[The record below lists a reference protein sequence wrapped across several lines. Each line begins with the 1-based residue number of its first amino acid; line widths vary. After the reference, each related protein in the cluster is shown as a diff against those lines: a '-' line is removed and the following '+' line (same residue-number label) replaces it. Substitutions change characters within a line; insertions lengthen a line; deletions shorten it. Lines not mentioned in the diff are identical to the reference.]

1 MNRLQKCFLLNLL
14 FILSITAFNI
24 KEALFGNSKTQDI
37 KQHNTFGAPETTSKS
52 NRPDMPC
59 KDYICKDTEACVSS
73 PVECPCRL
81 TMNKKCM
88 IGDWYTCIRGDLSC
102 SELDKA

>member
-1 MNRLQKCFLLNLL
+1 
-14 FILSITAFNI
+14 
-24 KEALFGNSKTQDI
+24 
-37 KQHNTFGAPETTSKS
+37 
-52 NRPDMPC
+52 MPC